1 MDFRKLRYALAVAK
15 DRSFTRAAERIH
27 ISQSAISEQVR
38 LLEDEIGFSIFNRTS
53 RGIQL
58 TDRGRSFLHE
68 AERVYNELLG
78 LSDTA
83 RTLHGSGESFVL
95 GIGSGL
101 AHLIVPQALA
111 GFSEKFPRV
120 RLEVKISPTRRVYD
134 QLHDER
140 IDAGIA
146 VESEPE
152 KLPAGI
158 VQQRVFESEMV
169 LLLPAGHEFAKDKE
183 PIELEKLTNTP
194 LIMNELSVGYGLI
207 VQSMFDVIGARP
219 NIVGIADN
227 IDTMRVMVENGLGM
241 AILPEACVEPQQK
254 NSQIMV
260 RRLSSTKKIAFCLLR
275 RQRVMPKNREL
286 HYAFFANA
294 LEIED
299 K

>member
-1 MDFRKLRYALAVAK
+1 M
-15 DRSFTRAAERIH
+15 
-27 ISQSAISEQVR
+27 
-38 LLEDEIGFSIFNRTS
+38 LEDEIGFSIFNRTS

>member
-1 MDFRKLRYALAVAK
+1 MDFRKLRYVLAVVK
-15 DRSFTRAAERIH
+15 DPRFTRATERIH

-53 RGIQL
+53 RGIHL

-83 RTLHGSGESFVL
+83 RSLHGIGESFVL

-101 AHLIVPQALA
+101 AHLVVPKALV
-111 GFSEKFPRV
+111 GFSQQFPRV

-140 IDAGIA
+140 IDVGIA

-158 VQQRVFESEMV
+158 IQERIFESEMA
-169 LLLPAGHEFAKDKE
+169 LLLPSDYDIANEKG
-183 PIELEKLTNTP
+183 PIDLESLVNTP
-194 LIMNELSVGYGLI
+194 LIMNE
-207 VQSMFDVIGARP
+207 F
-219 NIVGIADN
+219 
-227 IDTMRVMVENGLGM
+227 
-241 AILPEACVEPQQK
+241 
-254 NSQIMV
+254 
-260 RRLSSTKKIAFCLLR
+260 
-275 RQRVMPKNREL
+275 
-286 HYAFFANA
+286 
-294 LEIED
+294 
-299 K
+299 